1 MASARLGKSQA
12 GSDKV
17 SITRFVLTG
26 GLASGIF
33 FTLCWV
39 GTFLP
44 IGPATHMYLELF
56 TAGPATSGP
65 SMAQGFSWSVVF
77 GAVAGGLIGLS
88 YNLLGVLD
96 RR

>member
-1 MASARLGKSQA
+1 MASTMLEKSQA
-12 GSDKV
+12 GNVKV
-17 SITRFVLTG
+17 RITRFALTG
-26 GLASGIF
+26 ALASGF
-33 FTLCWV
+33 FFMLCWV

-44 IGPATHMYLELF
+44 IGPATHMFLELF
-56 TAGPATSGP
+56 TAGSATSGP
-65 SMAQGFSWSVVF
+65 SMAQGFCWSVIF